1 MENSSTPDTAIGR
14 NFHGTLFDLL
24 QRGAGLD
31 GPLQNSPSSKSIVVL
46 TVGFAYFLLFA
57 HFTADLTAM
66 MTTEQEHRQLENF
79 QVVNL

>member
-1 MENSSTPDTAIGR
+1 M
-14 NFHGTLFDLL
+14 
-24 QRGAGLD
+24 D

>member
-1 MENSSTPDTAIGR
+1 MANSSTPDTAIGR
-14 NFHGTLFDLL
+14 NYPGTLFDLL

-31 GPLQNSPSSKSIVVL
+31 GPLQNSPSSMSIVVL